1 LLGEFGKERGPSS
14 VEFLDPGPEL
24 SQLAVDALE
33 LGLRLLFPEVSL
45 TMLGSDQLFD
55 LAAEQPRPRVPVRL
69 GVPVLE
75 LARVDRRDD
84 LVLR

>member
-1 LLGEFGKERGPSS
+1 MLGEFGKERGPSS

-55 LAAEQPRPRVPVRL
+55 LAAEQPRPPSW
-69 GVPVLE
+69 
-75 LARVDRRDD
+75 
-84 LVLR
+84 

>member
-1 LLGEFGKERGPSS
+1 LPGEFGKERGPSFL
-14 VEFLDPGPEL
+14 EGLDPGPEL
-24 SQLAVDALE
+24 SHLAVDALE

-45 TMLGSDQLFD
+45 ALLGSDQLLD

-75 LARVDRRDD
+75 LACVDRRDD
-84 LVLR
+84 LILR

>member
-1 LLGEFGKERGPSS
+1 LLGEFGTERGPSFL
-14 VEFLDPGPEL
+14 EFLDPGPEL

-45 TMLGSDQLFD
+45 TMPGSDQLLD
-55 LAAEQPRPRVPVRL
+55 LAAEQPRPQGPVRL
-69 GVPVLE
+69 GGAVLE